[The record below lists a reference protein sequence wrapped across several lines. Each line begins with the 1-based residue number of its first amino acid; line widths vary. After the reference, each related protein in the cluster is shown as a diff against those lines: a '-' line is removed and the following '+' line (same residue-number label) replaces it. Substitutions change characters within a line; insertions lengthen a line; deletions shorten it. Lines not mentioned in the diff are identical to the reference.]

1 MSKMKTQKIRGVA
14 ENFDEWNKKIFF
26 LQNLDQKNARAKNSQ
41 KDCAVVVAQADEQ
54 RLTGL
59 AGRVLIH

>member
-14 ENFDEWNKKIFF
+14 ENFDEWNKNIFF
-26 LQNLDQKNARAKNSQ
+26 AKLGPKKYARAKYSQ

>member
-1 MSKMKTQKIRGVA
+1 MEQKY
-14 ENFDEWNKKIFF
+14 FFF

-54 RLTGL
+54 SLTGL